1 MEAKDR
7 MGGIPAVNGRGEHL
21 LLHMGTIDI
30 LQSYRFIKKLEH
42 TWKALSTTGTPSP
55 CTAPASTPSASSSS

>member
-1 MEAKDR
+1 METKDR
-7 MGGIPAVNGRGEHL
+7 MGGIPAVNGRGKRL
-21 LLHMGTIDI
+21 LLHKGIMDI

-42 TWKALSTTGTPSP
+42 TWKALSATGTPSP